1 MKHLKTII
9 SVLILLAVCSCAKNE
24 IAGDGKV
31 VFEVANNQSVVDK
44 TKSNVSDYT
53 ALPSTRDFVLSI
65 TDSDSSPVWTGKV
78 SEWDSATK
86 LQEGYYNVS
95 ASYGSED
102 EEGFDKPYFAG
113 TSSFTIVGGQTTT
126 VSIPVNLGN
135 TVVKISCTQNFKNY
149 YKDYTFKFTRDG
161 EDIVTFVKDETK
173 GAFIQG
179 YKFKLEGTLTGEVKT
194 YTFSQEYSNLEA
206 ATAYTFVFDADNVGG
221 ASITIRFNDTV
232 ETVELGDYELND

>member
-1 MKHLKTII
+1 MKHLKTFI
-9 SVLILLAVCSCAKNE
+9 SAFILLAVCSCAKNE

-31 VFEVANNQSVVDK
+31 VFEVLSNQSVVDK

-53 ALPSTRDFVLSI
+53 TLPSAGDFELTI
-65 TDSDSSPVWTGKV
+65 TDSESSPVWSGKV
-78 SEWDSATK
+78 SAWDPATK
-86 LQEGYYNVS
+86 LQEGYYNVA

-102 EEGFDKPYFAG
+102 EEGFDKPYFSG
-113 TSSFTIVGGQTTT
+113 ESSFTITGGQTTK
-126 VSIPVNLGN
+126 VSIPVTLGN

-161 EDIVTFVKDETK
+161 ADIVTFVKDETR
-173 GAFIQG
+173 GAFVQG

-194 YTFSQEYSNLEA
+194 YTFSKEYSNLDA
-206 ATAYTFVFDADNVGG
+206 ATAYTFVFDTDNVGG
-221 ASITIRFNDTV
+221 TAITVKFNNTV

>member
-1 MKHLKTII
+1 MKHLKTIMSAI
-9 SVLILLAVCSCAKNE
+9 ILLAAFSCTKNNV
-24 IAGDGKV
+24 ASDGRV
-31 VFEVANNQSVVDK
+31 VFVIESNQNVADK

-53 ALPSTRDFVLSI
+53 TLPSGGDFVLTI
-65 TDSDSSPVWTGKV
+65 TDSESEPVWTGKV
-78 SEWDSATK
+78 SEWSPETK
-86 LQEGYYNVS
+86 LKEGYYNVS

-102 EEGFDKPYFAG
+102 EEGFDKPFFTGAS
-113 TSSFTIVGGQTTT
+113 TFTIAGGETAQ
-126 VSIPVNLGN
+126 VSVPVTLGN
-135 TVVKISCTQNFKNY
+135 TVVKISCTENFRNY

-179 YKFKLEGTLTGEVKT
+179 FKFNLEGLLTGEVKT
-194 YTFSQEYSNLEA
+194 YTFSQEYHNLDA

-221 ASITIRFNDTV
+221 TAITVRFNNTV